1 MAAQTII
8 ILPALDGGE
17 AIVATLALEG
27 YKTQRVASADLP
39 SVNVRDPILI
49 LPGQLVRFFDTE
61 LPKAARKQQRQMARF
76 AREDDIAANADDVH
90 FALSA
95 DQPPKLA
102 VIDKS
107 VMESLIETLGSLKP
121 KAVYADYD
129 LLTGD
134 RALQVLDR
142 AVEPG
147 IAALD
152 LNWTEET
159 LEAPSDADL
168 AAQFAQG
175 LSDGRG
181 LNLLQGDYRSTSNLN
196 IPRGAS
202 IRFAALAASALL
214 ALFVWNGVTD
224 RAATAQAKDLRA
236 QTAADYLALTGERAP
251 ENPGRAA
258 AKSVQA
264 GPVTAAGFL
273 DLSNVLFSGLSGMDD
288 VRVDQLRFN
297 SEAGTLQL
305 RIIYPDFDAASRVE
319 TAMRRAGGTLKTGGV
334 REQDGA
340 FVGEATLSIGASS

>member
-236 QTAADYLALTGERAP
+236 QTAADYLALEICSSWP
-251 ENPGRAA
+251 CHSGRF
-258 AKSVQA
+258 
-264 GPVTAAGFL
+264 P
-273 DLSNVLFSGLSGMDD
+273 
-288 VRVDQLRFN
+288 
-297 SEAGTLQL
+297 
-305 RIIYPDFDAASRVE
+305 
-319 TAMRRAGGTLKTGGV
+319 
-334 REQDGA
+334 
-340 FVGEATLSIGASS
+340 